1 MKFILICSFLS
12 LQIVFGQGKITLTN
26 LSKSEIPKGIS
37 YKGNLKEAVRWI
49 DGSGVNLVITSETE
63 ETTSSSAPSE
73 DYRDKSLYA
82 YHFLLF
88 EDSISQT
95 WKVTDFIKE
104 CPLDIAANFVKNTF
118 QVTDLDKDG
127 IAEVWMM
134 YILTCTGDVS
144 PAEMKIILYEGTQKY
159 AVRGH
164 NKVDVGNGQLEG
176 GDYKFDKAFDKAPA
190 SFRDFAKKLWN
201 KNVMAKWY

>member
-1 MKFILICSFLS
+1 MKFVLSCFFLG
-12 LQIVFGQGKITLTN
+12 LQIVFGQDIILTK
-26 LSKSEIPKGIS
+26 LTKSELPKGIS

-49 DGSGVNLVITSETE
+49 DESGVNLVITSETGDIQ
-63 ETTSSSAPSE
+63 SKSAPSE
-73 DYRDKSLYA
+73 DYREAALFAHHY
-82 YHFLLF
+82 LLF

-95 WKVTDFIKE
+95 WKVSDFIKE

-127 IAEVWMM
+127 TAEVWMM
-134 YILTCTGDVS
+134 YIITCTGDVS
-144 PAEMKIILYEGTQKY
+144 PAEMKIIMYEGIQKY

-176 GDYKFDKAFDKAPA
+176 GDYKFDKVLDKAPA
-190 SFRDFAKKLWN
+190 AFKDFAKKLWN
-201 KNVMAKWY
+201 TNIRAKWY